1 MRIKAHR
8 ILRRIKPRFMVKI
21 IRNGETIFKYR
32 RKRDLLV
39 YDGQLAIAYL
49 VSRGAI
55 GIETG
60 NWMVV
65 ASENTSSPNMA
76 DSSGDP
82 LNNEFNPVIGSP
94 VYASWDFNPT
104 VRPSAYYQTQAEII
118 IEGTVISDRYATFRK
133 MGVIDDLSPPNQHII
148 LEDSV
153 IPKDIIPNDNIY
165 IRYTIPI

>member
-8 ILRRIKPRFMVKI
+8 MLRRIKPKFTVKI
-21 IRNGETIFKYR
+21 IRNGKTIFKYR

-49 VSRGAI
+49 VSRGAV
-55 GIETG
+55 GVETG

-82 LNNEFNPVIGSP
+82 LNNEFNPVIGSLRRLIWRIQAATLLTTSLTP
-94 VYASWDFNPT
+94 L
-104 VRPSAYYQTQAEII
+104 SARLSMLHGILIQRLDQAPII
-118 IEGTVISDRYATFRK
+118 RHRRK
-133 MGVIDDLSPPNQHII
+133 
-148 LEDSV
+148 
-153 IPKDIIPNDNIY
+153 
-165 IRYTIPI
+165 